1 MSDQTVFAIEI
12 AIVSVA
18 FAIHVGRLSR
28 KRMLSFKYTVGWM
41 SVCLFG
47 VFASPLVFLVT
58 PIAEILRLTPSALLV
73 ALSTAAVAVIL
84 IQLSVSISG
93 NQRKMET
100 LVRENAL
107 LRESLGIEMKDKK
120 SDHAE

>member
-1 MSDQTVFAIEI
+1 MSDRAVFAIEV
-12 AIVSVA
+12 AIVAIV

-28 KRMLSFKYTVGWM
+28 KRMLSFKYTVGWI

-58 PIAEILRLTPSALLV
+58 PLAEILRLTPTALLV
-73 ALSTAAVAVIL
+73 AISTAAVAVIL

-107 LRESLGIEMKDKK
+107 LRESLGIDMKDKK

>member
-1 MSDQTVFAIEI
+1 MSNRAVFAIEVAVV
-12 AIVSVA
+12 AIG

-58 PIAEILRLTPSALLV
+58 PLAEILRLTPTALLV
-73 ALSTAAVAVIL
+73 AISTAAVAVIL

-107 LRESLGIEMKDKK
+107 LRETLGIDMKDKK

>member
-1 MSDQTVFAIEI
+1 MSDKTVFAIEI
-12 AIVSVA
+12 AIVAIA

-58 PIAEILRLTPSALLV
+58 PIAEILRLTPTALLV
-73 ALSTAAVAVIL
+73 AISTAAVAVIL

-107 LRESLGIEMKDKK
+107 LRGSLGIELKDKK

>member
-1 MSDQTVFAIEI
+1 MSNQTVFALEI
-12 AIVSVA
+12 ALVAIA
-18 FAIHVGRLSR
+18 FAIHVARLSK
-28 KRMLSFKYTVGWM
+28 KRLLSFKYTIGWI
-41 SVCLFG
+41 SVCLVG

-58 PIAEILRLTPSALLV
+58 PLARLMRLTPTTFLV
-73 ALSTAAVAVIL
+73 ATSTISVAIIL

-107 LRESLGIEMKDKK
+107 LRESLGISMKEKNSGDIK
-120 SDHAE
+120 

>member
-1 MSDQTVFAIEI
+1 VSDQTVFAIEI
-12 AIVSVA
+12 AIVAIA

-58 PIAEILRLTPSALLV
+58 PIAEILRLTPTALLV
-73 ALSTAAVAVIL
+73 AISTAAVAVIL

-107 LRESLGIEMKDKK
+107 LRESLGIELKDKK

>member
-1 MSDQTVFAIEI
+1 MTNRAVFAIEV
-12 AIVSVA
+12 AIVA
-18 FAIHVGRLSR
+18 FVFAVHIARLSK
-28 KRMLSFKYTVGWM
+28 KRLLSFKYTIGWM

-47 VFASPLVFLVT
+47 IFASPLVFLIT
-58 PIAEILRLTPSALLV
+58 PLARTLRLTPTALLI
-73 ALSTAAVAVIL
+73 ALSTVAVAVIL

-107 LRESLGIEMKDKK
+107 LRESLGISMKDKK
-120 SDHAE
+120 SDETK

>member
-1 MSDQTVFAIEI
+1 MSDRAVFAIEI
-12 AIVSVA
+12 AIVAIV

-58 PIAEILRLTPSALLV
+58 PLAEILRLTPTALLV
-73 ALSTAAVAVIL
+73 AISTAAVAVIL

-107 LRESLGIEMKDKK
+107 LRESLGVDMKDKK

>member
-1 MSDQTVFAIEI
+1 MSDRTVFAIEI
-12 AIVSVA
+12 AIVAIA

-28 KRMLSFKYTVGWM
+28 KRMLSFKYTLGWM

-58 PIAEILRLTPSALLV
+58 PIAEILRLTPTALLV
-73 ALSTAAVAVIL
+73 AISTAAVAVIL

-107 LRESLGIEMKDKK
+107 LRESLGIELKDKK

>member
-1 MSDQTVFAIEI
+1 MTNRAVFAIEV
-12 AIVSVA
+12 AIVA
-18 FAIHVGRLSR
+18 FGFAVHIARLSK
-28 KRMLSFKYTVGWM
+28 KRLLSFKYTIGWM

-47 VFASPLVFLVT
+47 IFASPLVFLIT
-58 PIAEILRLTPSALLV
+58 PFAKTLRLTPTALLI
-73 ALSTAAVAVIL
+73 ALSTFAVAVIL

-107 LRESLGIEMKDKK
+107 LRESLGLSMKDKK
-120 SDHAE
+120 SDDPK

>member
-1 MSDQTVFAIEI
+1 MSDKTVFAIEI
-12 AIVSVA
+12 AIVAIA
-18 FAIHVGRLSR
+18 FAINVGRLSR

-47 VFASPLVFLVT
+47 VFASPLVFVVT
-58 PIAEILRLTPSALLV
+58 PIAEILRLTPTALLV
-73 ALSTAAVAVIL
+73 AISTAAVAVIL

>member
-1 MSDQTVFAIEI
+1 MSDRALFAIEI
-12 AIVSVA
+12 AIVAIV
-18 FAIHVGRLSR
+18 FAIHVGRLSK
-28 KRMLSFKYTVGWM
+28 KRLLSFKYTVGWI

-58 PIAEILRLTPSALLV
+58 PLAEILRLTPTALLV
-73 ALSTAAVAVIL
+73 AISTAAVAVIL

-107 LRESLGIEMKDKK
+107 LRESLGVDMKDKK

>member
-12 AIVSVA
+12 AIVAIV

-58 PIAEILRLTPSALLV
+58 PIAEILRLTPTALLV
-73 ALSTAAVAVIL
+73 AISTAAVAVIL

-107 LRESLGIEMKDKK
+107 LRESLGIELKDKK

>member
-12 AIVSVA
+12 AIVAIA
-18 FAIHVGRLSR
+18 FAVHVGRLSR

-58 PIAEILRLTPSALLV
+58 PIAEILRLTPTALLV
-73 ALSTAAVAVIL
+73 AISTAAVAVIL

>member
-1 MSDQTVFAIEI
+1 VSDQTVFAIEI
-12 AIVSVA
+12 AIVAIV
-18 FAIHVGRLSR
+18 FAIHVGRLSK

-58 PIAEILRLTPSALLV
+58 PIAEILRLTPTALLV
-73 ALSTAAVAVIL
+73 AISTAAVAVIL

-107 LRESLGIEMKDKK
+107 FRESLGIELKDKK

>member
-1 MSDQTVFAIEI
+1 VSDRTVFAIEI
-12 AIVSVA
+12 AIVAIA

-58 PIAEILRLTPSALLV
+58 PIAEILRLTPTALLV
-73 ALSTAAVAVIL
+73 AISTAAVAVIL

>member
-1 MSDQTVFAIEI
+1 MSDRALFAIEI
-12 AIVSVA
+12 AIVAIV

-28 KRMLSFKYTVGWM
+28 KRMLSFKYTVGWI

-58 PIAEILRLTPSALLV
+58 PLAEILRLTPTALLV
-73 ALSTAAVAVIL
+73 AISTAAVAVIL

-107 LRESLGIEMKDKK
+107 LRESLGIDMKDKK

>member
-1 MSDQTVFAIEI
+1 MSDRAVFAIEI
-12 AIVSVA
+12 AIVAMV
-18 FAIHVGRLSR
+18 FAIHVGRLSK
-28 KRMLSFKYTVGWM
+28 KRLLSFKYTVGWI

-58 PIAEILRLTPSALLV
+58 PLAEILRLTPTALLV
-73 ALSTAAVAVIL
+73 AISTAAVAVIL

-107 LRESLGIEMKDKK
+107 LRESLGVDMKDKK

>member
-1 MSDQTVFAIEI
+1 MSDRAVFAIEI
-12 AIVSVA
+12 AIVAIV

-28 KRMLSFKYTVGWM
+28 KRMLSFKYTVGWI

-58 PIAEILRLTPSALLV
+58 PLAEILRLTPTALLV
-73 ALSTAAVAVIL
+73 AISNAAVAVIL

-107 LRESLGIEMKDKK
+107 LRESLGVDMKDKK

>member
-1 MSDQTVFAIEI
+1 MSDKTVFAIEI
-12 AIVSVA
+12 AIVAIA

-58 PIAEILRLTPSALLV
+58 PIAEILRLTPTALLV
-73 ALSTAAVAVIL
+73 AISTAAVAVIL

-107 LRESLGIEMKDKK
+107 LRESLGIELKDKK

>member
-1 MSDQTVFAIEI
+1 MSDKTVFAIEI
-12 AIVSVA
+12 AIVAIA

-28 KRMLSFKYTVGWM
+28 KRMLSFKYTVGWI

-58 PIAEILRLTPSALLV
+58 PIAEILRLTPTALLV
-73 ALSTAAVAVIL
+73 AISTAAVAVIL

-107 LRESLGIEMKDKK
+107 LRESLGIELKDKK

>member
-1 MSDQTVFAIEI
+1 MSDRTVFAIEI
-12 AIVSVA
+12 AIVAIA

-58 PIAEILRLTPSALLV
+58 PIAEILRLTPTALLV
-73 ALSTAAVAVIL
+73 AISTAAVAVIL

-107 LRESLGIEMKDKK
+107 LRESLGIELKDKK
-120 SDHAE
+120 SDHAK

>member
-1 MSDQTVFAIEI
+1 MSDRTVFAIEI
-12 AIVSVA
+12 AIVAIA

-58 PIAEILRLTPSALLV
+58 PIAETLRLTPTALLV
-73 ALSTAAVAVIL
+73 AISTAAVAVIL

-107 LRESLGIEMKDKK
+107 LRESLGIELKDKK

>member
-1 MSDQTVFAIEI
+1 MSDRTVFAIEI
-12 AIVSVA
+12 AIVAIA
-18 FAIHVGRLSR
+18 FAMHVGRLSR

-58 PIAEILRLTPSALLV
+58 PIAEILRLTPTALLV
-73 ALSTAAVAVIL
+73 AISTAAVAVIL

-107 LRESLGIEMKDKK
+107 LRESLGIEMKDKN
-120 SDHAE
+120 SDHA

>member
-1 MSDQTVFAIEI
+1 MSDRTVFAIEI
-12 AIVSVA
+12 AIVAIA
-18 FAIHVGRLSR
+18 FAIHVGRLSK

-58 PIAEILRLTPSALLV
+58 PIAEILRLTPTALLV
-73 ALSTAAVAVIL
+73 AISTAAVAVIL

>member
-1 MSDQTVFAIEI
+1 MSNRTVFAIEI
-12 AIVSVA
+12 AIVAIV
-18 FAIHVGRLSR
+18 FAIHVGRLSK
-28 KRMLSFKYTVGWM
+28 KRLLSFKYTVGWI

-47 VFASPLVFLVT
+47 VFASPLVFVVT
-58 PIAEILRLTPSALLV
+58 PLAEILRLTPTALLV
-73 ALSTAAVAVIL
+73 AISTAAVAVIL

-107 LRESLGIEMKDKK
+107 LRESLGVDMKDKK

>member
-1 MSDQTVFAIEI
+1 MSDRTVFAIEI
-12 AIVSVA
+12 AIVA
-18 FAIHVGRLSR
+18 IGFAIHVGRLSK

-41 SVCLFG
+41 SLCLFG

-58 PIAEILRLTPSALLV
+58 PLAEILHLTPTALLV
-73 ALSTAAVAVIL
+73 AISTAAVAVIL

-107 LRESLGIEMKDKK
+107 LRESLGIDMKDKK
-120 SDHAE
+120 SDHAG

>member
-1 MSDQTVFAIEI
+1 
-12 AIVSVA
+12 
-18 FAIHVGRLSR
+18 
-28 KRMLSFKYTVGWM
+28 MLSFKYTVGWM

-58 PIAEILRLTPSALLV
+58 PLAEILRLTPTALLV
-73 ALSTAAVAVIL
+73 AISTAAVAVIL

-107 LRESLGIEMKDKK
+107 LRESLGIDMKDKK

>member
-1 MSDQTVFAIEI
+1 VSDQTVFAIEI
-12 AIVSVA
+12 AIVAIA
-18 FAIHVGRLSR
+18 FAIHVGRLSK

-58 PIAEILRLTPSALLV
+58 PIAEILRLTPTALLV
-73 ALSTAAVAVIL
+73 AISTAAVAVIL

-107 LRESLGIEMKDKK
+107 LRESLGIELKDKK

>member
-1 MSDQTVFAIEI
+1 MSDRAVFALEI
-12 AIVSVA
+12 AIVAIV

-28 KRMLSFKYTVGWM
+28 KRMLSFKYTVGWI

-47 VFASPLVFLVT
+47 IFASPLVFLVT
-58 PIAEILRLTPSALLV
+58 PLAEILRLTPTALLV
-73 ALSTAAVAVIL
+73 AISTAAVAVIL

-107 LRESLGIEMKDKK
+107 LRESLGIDMKDKK

>member
-1 MSDQTVFAIEI
+1 VSDKTVFAIEI
-12 AIVSVA
+12 AIVAIA

-58 PIAEILRLTPSALLV
+58 PIAEILRLTPTALLV
-73 ALSTAAVAVIL
+73 AISTAAVAVIL

-107 LRESLGIEMKDKK
+107 LRESLGIELKDKK

>member
-1 MSDQTVFAIEI
+1 MSDRALFTLEVAL
-12 AIVSVA
+12 VGMA
-18 FAIHVGRLSR
+18 FAIHVARLSK
-28 KRMLSFKYTVGWM
+28 KRLLSFKYTMGWI

-47 VFASPLVFLVT
+47 IFASPLVFLMT
-58 PIAEILRLTPSALLV
+58 PVAKTLRLTPTALLIAV
-73 ALSTAAVAVIL
+73 STVSVAVIL

-107 LRESLGIEMKDKK
+107 LRESLGTSMKDHK
-120 SDHAE
+120 SDDAQ

>member
-1 MSDQTVFAIEI
+1 MSDRAVFAIEI
-12 AIVSVA
+12 AIVAIV

-28 KRMLSFKYTVGWM
+28 KRMLSFKYTVGWI

-58 PIAEILRLTPSALLV
+58 PLAEILRLTPTALLV
-73 ALSTAAVAVIL
+73 AISTAAVAVIL

-107 LRESLGIEMKDKK
+107 LRESLGIDMKDKK

>member
-12 AIVSVA
+12 AIVAIA

-28 KRMLSFKYTVGWM
+28 KRMLSFKYTVGWI

-58 PIAEILRLTPSALLV
+58 PIAEILRLTPTALLV
-73 ALSTAAVAVIL
+73 AISTAAVAVIL

-107 LRESLGIEMKDKK
+107 LRESLGIELKDKK

>member
-1 MSDQTVFAIEI
+1 MSDKTVFAIEI
-12 AIVSVA
+12 AIVAIA
-18 FAIHVGRLSR
+18 FAVHVGRLSR

-58 PIAEILRLTPSALLV
+58 PIAEILRLTPTALLV
-73 ALSTAAVAVIL
+73 AISTAAVAVIL

-107 LRESLGIEMKDKK
+107 LRESLGIELKDKK